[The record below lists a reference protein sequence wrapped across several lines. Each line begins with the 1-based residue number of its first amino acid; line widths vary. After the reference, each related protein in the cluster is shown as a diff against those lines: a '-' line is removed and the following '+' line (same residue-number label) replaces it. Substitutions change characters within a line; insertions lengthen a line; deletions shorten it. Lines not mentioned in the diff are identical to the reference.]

1 MHYLSN
7 RWIKLK
13 RFFKNK
19 VENHGEP
26 WRTILYQTMKFNYIE
41 KNPTNM
47 GLECSVVSYSHS
59 PSVHSVTPALSALQA
74 LP

>member
-1 MHYLSN
+1 M
-7 RWIKLK
+7 
-13 RFFKNK
+13 
-19 VENHGEP
+19 ENH
-26 WRTILYQTMKFNYIE
+26 IIQTMKFNYIE